1 MVGFFLIIPCGFFFV
16 FVYFYIFGARYR
28 CKKRSAAAAAEQQQ
42 QHRSL
47 HEAGKL
53 SLYLDH
59 SIYSL
64 IEIIFII
71 IL

>member
-53 SLYLDH
+53 SLYLD
-59 SIYSL
+59 IP
-64 IEIIFII
+64 FIP
-71 IL
+71 LLK